1 MPKFNGD
8 AALTAA
14 AEFNGSTGPND
25 TVGYHFIMGLMGLKA
40 LFILCI
46 TKSLSQWVFLKGL
59 MNFWQVDV
67 SRVLETAVFLKNSIL
82 HCRNRKIK

>member
-1 MPKFNGD
+1 MHKFNGD
-8 AALTAA
+8 AALTGA

-59 MNFWQVDV
+59 MNFLA
-67 SRVLETAVFLKNSIL
+67 S
-82 HCRNRKIK
+82 